1 MFITVHLPS
10 HLVSCGLP
18 ASLGPTALGVIG
30 VANAIGTYVVGLL
43 GARYS
48 QKRLMA
54 LI

>member
-10 HLVSCGLP
+10 YLVSCGLP
-18 ASLGPTALGVIG
+18 ASLGSTALGVIG

-48 QKRLMA
+48 QKRLLA